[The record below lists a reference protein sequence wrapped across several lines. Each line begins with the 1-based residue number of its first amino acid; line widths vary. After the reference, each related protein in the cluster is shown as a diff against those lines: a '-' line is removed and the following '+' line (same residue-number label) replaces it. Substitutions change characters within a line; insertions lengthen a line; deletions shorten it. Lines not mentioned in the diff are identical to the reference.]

1 MWDPEPWLQLHLLAL
16 HKNGLHKFNFCCTKM
31 KKYNFSE
38 EFKKQV
44 SENIYFLIKVI
55 YNILCIIKKYIKFEN
70 FSFSFKQTFSNPI
83 FFFKQKLQICPL
95 KRIKKK
101 QKLVMSN
108 SLSSKWITKKKIKL

>member
-1 MWDPEPWLQLHLLAL
+1 
-16 HKNGLHKFNFCCTKM
+16 M

-83 FFFKQKLQICPL
+83 FFTLQSKTLENISNKL
-95 KRIKKK
+95 
-101 QKLVMSN
+101 
-108 SLSSKWITKKKIKL
+108 IKLNND

>member
-1 MWDPEPWLQLHLLAL
+1 
-16 HKNGLHKFNFCCTKM
+16 M

-83 FFFKQKLQICPL
+83 FFSNKNYKFVHCKGL
-95 KRIKKK
+95 KKNK
-101 QKLVMSN
+101 S
-108 SLSSKWITKKKIKL
+108 W